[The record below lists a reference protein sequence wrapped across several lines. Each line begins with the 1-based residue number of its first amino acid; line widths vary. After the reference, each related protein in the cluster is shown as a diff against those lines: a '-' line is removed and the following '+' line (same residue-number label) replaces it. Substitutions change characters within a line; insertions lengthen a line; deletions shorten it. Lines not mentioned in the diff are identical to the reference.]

1 MYQLLIKIFVRD
13 YKNTEDAHVREQY
26 GTVCSII
33 SIVCNIIL
41 VVFKLIFGTLVHSV
55 SIVADGYNNLSDAGS
70 NIATFFGF
78 KLANKHPDA
87 EHPYGHGRFEY
98 ITGLGISFLII
109 LVGLMSLKDAVLKL
123 FNPEAVKFSVPALIA
138 LIFSVFVKIWM
149 GYFNR
154 KAGKEIN
161 STALEAAAQDSMND
175 VMATSATI
183 VALVASLVTDLPVDS
198 LIGAAVS
205 VVVVISGISIAKST
219 IDPLLGIKPEP
230 ETIKEIEDYLMSYDC
245 VMGVHDLMMHDYG
258 PGRRYLTVHCE
269 VDASIDMMTTH
280 DEIDNIERAMMEKF
294 HILTTIHM
302 DPIDIHDILTNELRD
317 KVTRIVESIDSS
329 LSIHDFRIVRGPTHT
344 NLVFDVLMK
353 DDKYSK
359 KELNKLITSK
369 VKEMNTTY
377 YCVINFEYSFV

>member
-1 MYQLLIKIFVRD
+1 MKY
-13 YKNTEDAHVREQY
+13 
-26 GTVCSII
+26 
-33 SIVCNIIL
+33 
-41 VVFKLIFGTLVHSV
+41 
-55 SIVADGYNNLSDAGS
+55 
-70 NIATFFGF
+70 
-78 KLANKHPDA
+78 
-87 EHPYGHGRFEY
+87 
-98 ITGLGISFLII
+98 
-109 LVGLMSLKDAVLKL
+109 AVLKL
-123 FNPEAVKFSVPALIA
+123 FNPEAVKFSIPALIA
-138 LIFSVFVKIWM
+138 LIFSVLVKVWM

-205 VVVVISGISIAKST
+205 VVVVLAGISIAKST
-219 IDPLLGIKPEP
+219 IDPLLGIKPDP
-230 ETIKEIEDYLMSYDC
+230 ETIKEIEDYLMSYDS
-245 VMGVHDLMMHDYG
+245 VMGIHDLMMHDYG

-294 HILTTIHM
+294 HIMTTIHM
-302 DPIDIHDILTNELRD
+302 DPIDIHDTLTNELRD
-317 KVTRIVESIDSS
+317 KVNDIVESIDAS

-353 DDKYSK
+353 DDQYSK

-369 VKEMNTTY
+369 VKEMNQTY

>member
-1 MYQLLIKIFVRD
+1 MYQLLIKTFVRD

-33 SIVCNIIL
+33 SIVCNIVL

-138 LIFSVFVKIWM
+138 LIFSVLVKIWM

-219 IDPLLGIKPEP
+219 IDPLLGIKPDP

-245 VMGVHDLMMHDYG
+245 VMGIHDLMMHDYG
-258 PGRRYLTVHCE
+258 PG
-269 VDASIDMMTTH
+269 H

-302 DPIDIHDILTNELRD
+302 DPIDIHDTLTNELRD
-317 KVTRIVESIDSS
+317 KVTSIVETIDSS
-329 LSIHDFRIVRGPTHT
+329 LSIHDFRIVTGPTHT

>member
-1 MYQLLIKIFVRD
+1 
-13 YKNTEDAHVREQY
+13 
-26 GTVCSII
+26 
-33 SIVCNIIL
+33 
-41 VVFKLIFGTLVHSV
+41 
-55 SIVADGYNNLSDAGS
+55 
-70 NIATFFGF
+70 
-78 KLANKHPDA
+78 
-87 EHPYGHGRFEY
+87 
-98 ITGLGISFLII
+98 
-109 LVGLMSLKDAVLKL
+109 
-123 FNPEAVKFSVPALIA
+123 
-138 LIFSVFVKIWM
+138 M

-302 DPIDIHDILTNELRD
+302 DPIDIHDTLTNELRD

>member
-1 MYQLLIKIFVRD
+1 MYQLLIKTFVRD

-138 LIFSVFVKIWM
+138 LIFSVLVKIWM

-154 KAGKEIN
+154 KAGKEKYTRGTECGSSHIH
-161 STALEAAAQDSMND
+161 SYQSSARK
-175 VMATSATI
+175 MAKQAT
-183 VALVASLVTDLPVDS
+183 T
-198 LIGAAVS
+198 GAERRH
-205 VVVVISGISIAKST
+205 IR
-219 IDPLLGIKPEP
+219 
-230 ETIKEIEDYLMSYDC
+230 SYRC
-245 VMGVHDLMMHDYG
+245 S
-258 PGRRYLTVHCE
+258 R
-269 VDASIDMMTTH
+269 
-280 DEIDNIERAMMEKF
+280 
-294 HILTTIHM
+294 
-302 DPIDIHDILTNELRD
+302 
-317 KVTRIVESIDSS
+317 
-329 LSIHDFRIVRGPTHT
+329 
-344 NLVFDVLMK
+344 
-353 DDKYSK
+353 
-359 KELNKLITSK
+359 
-369 VKEMNTTY
+369 
-377 YCVINFEYSFV
+377 

>member
-1 MYQLLIKIFVRD
+1 MYQLLIKTFVYD

-41 VVFKLIFGTLVHSV
+41 VIFKLIFGTLVHSV
-55 SIVADGYNNLSDAGS
+55 AIVADGYNNLSDVGS

-123 FNPEAVKFSVPALIA
+123 FNPEAVKFSMPALIA
-138 LIFSVFVKIWM
+138 LIFSVLVKVWM

-205 VVVVISGISIAKST
+205 IVVVFAGISIAKST
-219 IDPLLGIKPEP
+219 IDPLLGIKPDP

-245 VMGVHDLMMHDYG
+245 VMGIHDLMMHDYG

-294 HILTTIHM
+294 HIMTTIHM
-302 DPIDIHDILTNELRD
+302 DPIDIHDTLTNELRD
-317 KVTRIVESIDSS
+317 KVSEIVESIDST
-329 LSIHDFRIVRGPTHT
+329 LSIHDFRIVKGPTHT

-353 DDKYSK
+353 DDHYSK

-369 VKEMNTTY
+369 VKEMNDTY